1 MRKSNTI
8 TSTKLT
14 RCAPWRGARRIGIR
28 PNGLRA
34 LKRNTAPLARP
45 SGQITL
51 SNGRPGRRLLELYL
65 MALVSLEGE
74 GERLP

>member
-1 MRKSNTI
+1 M
-8 TSTKLT
+8 
-14 RCAPWRGARRIGIR
+14 RIGIR

-34 LKRNTAPLARP
+34 LKQNTAPLARP
-45 SGQITL
+45 SGQFKL
-51 SNGRPGRRLLELYL
+51 SNGRPRRRLIKHYL